1 MQAVWVYVG
10 DWCDVV
16 CNSVVD
22 IGGLRYNTECSSYV
36 REVLFYERLTE
47 TRRDTYF
54 AVELTGRPTIR
65 VVSQL

>member
-1 MQAVWVYVG
+1 M
-10 DWCDVV
+10 

-22 IGGLRYNTECSSYV
+22 IGGLRYNTECYRYV
-36 REVLFYERLTE
+36 REVLFHERLTE